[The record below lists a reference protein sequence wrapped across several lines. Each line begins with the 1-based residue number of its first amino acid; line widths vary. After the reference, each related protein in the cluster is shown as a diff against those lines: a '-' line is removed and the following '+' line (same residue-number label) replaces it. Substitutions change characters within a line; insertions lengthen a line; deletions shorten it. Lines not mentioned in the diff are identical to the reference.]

1 MTPSRRRNN
10 QRDSRYVGRS
20 RGRVAQG
27 SVILI
32 VALPRWAALAYR
44 GTFERRAN
52 RTAPS
57 GVRRSVPGLSAPG
70 GRVSHVTSFQVG
82 GQVMF
87 PTSRLAARVAWL
99 PAALLIVAGCNQG
112 PSPEVQARID
122 SLSQASTQRD
132 RLMQEVAEHTRLVS
146 EISRELARV
155 NVPARALKVS
165 GESPLRASR
174 DTLIQKIRYMTT
186 RVKEIEPRLKE
197 SEQRIKDLTTLS
209 DSLRNELASTM
220 QNLQGVI
227 ANQKETIDAL
237 TLQVETLTAE
247 NSALRD
253 TLENM
258 STISNTVYYV
268 VGTKDELE
276 QKGIITEEGGAR
288 FLFVLWKSGK
298 TLVPSRNLDP
308 GVFTVAD
315 RRHFTELPLP
325 ASDKEYRI
333 VSRQDTSA
341 LETPPDHDGKISG
354 RGVKI
359 ADPAKFWANSK
370 YLIIVEG

>member
-1 MTPSRRRNN
+1 
-10 QRDSRYVGRS
+10 
-20 RGRVAQG
+20 
-27 SVILI
+27 
-32 VALPRWAALAYR
+32 
-44 GTFERRAN
+44 
-52 RTAPS
+52 
-57 GVRRSVPGLSAPG
+57 
-70 GRVSHVTSFQVG
+70 
-82 GQVMF
+82 
-87 PTSRLAARVAWL
+87 
-99 PAALLIVAGCNQG
+99 
-112 PSPEVQARID
+112 
-122 SLSQASTQRD
+122 
-132 RLMQEVAEHTRLVS
+132 
-146 EISRELARV
+146 
-155 NVPARALKVS
+155 
-165 GESPLRASR
+165 
-174 DTLIQKIRYMTT
+174 
-186 RVKEIEPRLKE
+186 VKELEPRLKE
-197 SEQRIKDLTTLS
+197 SEQRIKDLTSLS

-227 ANQKETIDAL
+227 ENQKETIDAL

-276 QKGIITEEGGAR
+276 QKGIIQEEGGAR

-298 TLVPSRNLDP
+298 TLVPARNLDP

-354 RGVKI
+354 HAVKI
-359 ADPAKFWANSK
+359 SDPAKFWANSK

>member
-1 MTPSRRRNN
+1 MTRNC
-10 QRDSRYVGRS
+10 R
-20 RGRVAQG
+20 
-27 SVILI
+27 
-32 VALPRWAALAYR
+32 
-44 GTFERRAN
+44 
-52 RTAPS
+52 
-57 GVRRSVPGLSAPG
+57 
-70 GRVSHVTSFQVG
+70 
-82 GQVMF
+82 
-87 PTSRLAARVAWL
+87 RLARGAWL
-99 PAALLIVAGCNQG
+99 PIALLIAAGCKQG

-122 SLSQASTQRD
+122 SLSQASSQRD
-132 RLMQEVAEHTRLVS
+132 RLMQEVAENTRLVS
-146 EISRELARV
+146 RDQPRVGPGERPGASAQGVRRVAAPRIAR
-155 NVPARALKVS
+155 
-165 GESPLRASR
+165 
-174 DTLIQKIRYMTT
+174 TLIQKIRYMTT

-288 FLFVLWKSGK
+288 FLFVLWKSG
-298 TLVPSRNLDP
+298 
-308 GVFTVAD
+308 
-315 RRHFTELPLP
+315 RRSCRPATSIP
-325 ASDKEYRI
+325 ASSRSRTGVISRSCVARVRQGIPDRLAPGHLGARESRRI
-333 VSRQDTSA
+333 TTGKS
-341 LETPPDHDGKISG
+341 PDAG
-354 RGVKI
+354 
-359 ADPAKFWANSK
+359 
-370 YLIIVEG
+370 